1 MTKLTAFQAR
11 RFTPRVEAAIDDL
24 CIAGVNKGDSILT
37 APQLAQAAKGSE
49 VIFVSAT
56 ETVDRDVIEALSP
69 TLRVIATLSVGYD
82 HIDVEAAKSNGI
94 AVLHTP
100 DVLSEACAE
109 TALLLLL
116 NACRRGYE
124 ADQMVRTGNWPGWGP
139 TQMLGHGLNGRCVGI
154 YGMGRIGREI
164 AKRCKGF
171 DLSIHYHNRSRLT
184 PDLEGGAV
192 YHDTLDELMAA
203 IDFLVICVPGGS
215 SADVSIDA
223 DRIAMLPRHGVV
235 VNISRGLIID
245 DDALVAALQTHEI
258 FAAGL
263 DVFAGEPKIDP
274 RYRTL
279 SNIFMSPHMGSA
291 THETR
296 DLMGMMLL
304 DGLVAIQNGTRPPN
318 QLV

>member
-1 MTKLTAFQAR
+1 MPKLTAFQAR
-11 RFTPRVEAAIDDL
+11 RFTPKVETAIQDLYSARVNMDDR
-24 CIAGVNKGDSILT
+24 ILT
-37 APQLAQAAKGSE
+37 AEELSQAAKGSE

-56 ETVDRDVIEALSP
+56 EVVDRHVIETLAP
-69 TLRVIATLSVGYD
+69 TLQVIATLSVGYD
-82 HIDVEAAKSNGI
+82 HIDIDAAKSNGI
-94 AVLHTP
+94 SVLHTP

-116 NACRRGYE
+116 NACRRGFE
-124 ADQMVRTGNWPGWGP
+124 ADHMVRSGTWPGWGP
-139 TQMLGHGLNGRCVGI
+139 TQMLGHGLNGRRLGI
-154 YGMGRIGREI
+154 YGMGRIGREV

-171 DLSIHYHNRSRLT
+171 DLEIHYHNRSRLT
-184 PDLEGGAV
+184 PDLEDGAV
-192 YHDTLDELMAA
+192 YHDTIDGLMSS

-215 SADVSIDA
+215 SADRSINSA
-223 DRIAMLPRHGVV
+223 RIAKLPEHGVV
-235 VNISRGLIID
+235 VNISRGLIVD
-245 DDALVAALQTHEI
+245 DDALIAALQRREI

-263 DVFAGEPKIDP
+263 DVFAGEPEIDP

-304 DGLVAIQNGTRPPN
+304 DGLAAIQNGTRPSN